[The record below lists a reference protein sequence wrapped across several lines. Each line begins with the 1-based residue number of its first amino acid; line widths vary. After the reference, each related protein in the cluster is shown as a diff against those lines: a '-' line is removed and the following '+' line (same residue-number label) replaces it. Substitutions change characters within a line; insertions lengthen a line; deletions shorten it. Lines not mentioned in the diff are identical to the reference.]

1 MSERLRTVLVLLVPI
16 VAVLCVVMGLRLG
29 ARGAVRAA
37 DVYVSA
43 PAPESE
49 AFFLEVLVSSDD
61 RGVKEPAVLRGL
73 QATVDQCGT
82 RTDATVDTNSHGVAL
97 VRVPWQGKD
106 HGPACARRVTLRHP
120 EETSPLA
127 DGVIA
132 FPAPVPPPVPADGVR
147 PTKRDGA
154 LRVELFT
161 PEGKLPVDADGE
173 LWVRISKDGAPQSAS
188 LEIESED
195 VEVPK
200 GTLVTCTN
208 GFVRV
213 PVKPRFPIAGVS
225 VHAHAEKG
233 VFGDWFGPLP
243 TLPGAT
249 RARLEGDGEHAGTL
263 VLHPA
268 GPRPALYGKVYGA
281 HGLLDAFAVVPEG
294 DGDVRVPAPSLPG
307 DRVLWLAVSSDP
319 FVTLSAE
326 GESRVSRSAL
336 ARSEVRVG
344 TKAAPMPCLFGP
356 RLVEEG
362 GTPVPRSVRVLE
374 GLSTRRAVDDARRAK
389 GWLVALGGLLGGA
402 LAEILLLVLGARRAA
417 RDMAAFEAAAADVDG
432 SDAPAVGGGGASGRR
447 ELLLQ
452 LTFGVCFALL
462 AFSFLAALLLLKIQ
476 V

>member
-1 MSERLRTVLVLLVPI
+1 MTERLRTALVLMVPI
-16 VAVLCVVMGLRLG
+16 LAVLCVVMGLRLG

-49 AFFLEVLVSSDD
+49 AFFLEVSVFSDD

-73 QATVDQCGT
+73 GVTVDQCGARSET
-82 RTDATVDTNSHGVAL
+82 TVDTTSHGVAV
-97 VRVPWQGKD
+97 VRVPWQGTD
-106 HGPACARRVTLRHP
+106 HGAACARRVTLRHP

-127 DGVIA
+127 DGLIA
-132 FPAPVPPPVPADGVR
+132 FPPPAPLQAAPDGVR
-147 PTKRDGA
+147 PTKRAGA
-154 LRVELFT
+154 LRIEVFT
-161 PEGKLPVDADGE
+161 PEGKLPVDADGD

-225 VHAHAEKG
+225 VHAHAEAG

-249 RARLEGDGEHAGTL
+249 RAQLENETL

-268 GPRPALYGKVYGA
+268 GPRPALYGKVYGT
-281 HGLLDAFAVVPEG
+281 HGLLEAFAVVPPA
-294 DGDVRVPAPSLPG
+294 DGDVRVPAPPLG
-307 DRVLWLAVSSDP
+307 DRVSWLAVSSDP
-319 FVTLSAE
+319 FATLSAE
-326 GESRVSRSAL
+326 GEGRVGRNAL
-336 ARSEVRVG
+336 ASAELRVG

-356 RLVEEG
+356 RLVAEG
-362 GTPVPRSVRVLE
+362 ATAMPRSVRVLE

-389 GWLVALGGLLGGA
+389 GWLLALGGLLGGA

-432 SDAPAVGGGGASGRR
+432 TPAGKVGGGGGAGRR
-447 ELLLQ
+447 ELWLQ
-452 LTFGVCFALL
+452 LAFGVAFALL

>member
-1 MSERLRTVLVLLVPI
+1 MTERIRTALVLLVPI

-49 AFFLEVLVSSDD
+49 AFYLEVLVSSDD

-73 QATVDQCGT
+73 QVTVDQCGT
-82 RTDATVDTNSHGVAL
+82 RTDATVDTTSHGVAV
-97 VRVPWQGKD
+97 VRVPWQATD
-106 HGPACARRVTLRHP
+106 HGAACARRITLRHP
-120 EETSPLA
+120 EEASPLA

-132 FPAPVPPPVPADGVR
+132 LPPPASPAVPADGLR

-154 LRVELFT
+154 LRIELFA
-161 PEGKLPVDADGE
+161 PEGKLPVDAEGE
-173 LWVRISKDGAPQSAS
+173 LWVRISKDGVPQSAS

-195 VEVPK
+195 VEAPK

-208 GFVRV
+208 GFAMI

-225 VHAHAEKG
+225 LHAHAEQG

-249 RARLEGDGEHAGTL
+249 RARLESDSTL

-268 GPRPALYGKVYGA
+268 GPRPALYGKVFGA
-281 HGLLDAFAVVPEG
+281 HGLLDAFVVVPAG
-294 DGDVRVPAPSLPG
+294 DGDVRVPAPALG
-307 DRVLWLAVSSDP
+307 DDRVLWLAVSSDP
-319 FVTLSAE
+319 FVTLSPE
-326 GESRVSRSAL
+326 GEAHVSRSAL
-336 ARSEVRVG
+336 ASSALRVG
-344 TKAAPMPCLFGP
+344 RKAAPMPCLFGP
-356 RLVEEG
+356 RLVAEG

-402 LAEILLLVLGARRAA
+402 FAEILLLVLGARRAA
-417 RDMAAFEAAAADVDG
+417 RDLAAFEAAAADMNGDADAGVDLG
-432 SDAPAVGGGGASGRR
+432 SGPAGRR
-447 ELLLQ
+447 ELFLQ
-452 LTFGVCFALL
+452 LAFGIAFALL

>member
-1 MSERLRTVLVLLVPI
+1 MTERLRTVLVLLVPI

-73 QATVDQCGT
+73 QVTVDQCGA
-82 RTDATVDTNSHGVAL
+82 RTETTVDTTSHGVAL

-106 HGPACARRVTLRHP
+106 HGAACARRVTLRHP

-127 DGVIA
+127 DGLIA
-132 FPAPVPPPVPADGVR
+132 FPPPMPAPVPADGVR

-154 LRVELFT
+154 LRIELFT

-173 LWVRISKDGAPQSAS
+173 LWVRVSKNGAPQHAS

-208 GFVRV
+208 GFARV

-249 RARLEGDGEHAGTL
+249 RAQLDGEHEGTL

-281 HGLLDAFAVVPEG
+281 HGLLDAFAVVPTG
-294 DGDVRVPAPSLPG
+294 DGDVRVPAPSPG

-319 FVTLSAE
+319 FATLSAE
-326 GESRVSRSAL
+326 GETRVSRSAL
-336 ARSEVRVG
+336 ASSATRVG
-344 TKAAPMPCLFGP
+344 IKAAPLPCLFGP
-356 RLVEEG
+356 RLVEEA
-362 GTPVPRSVRVLE
+362 GTAVPRSVRVLE

-432 SDAPAVGGGGASGRR
+432 TDAPAVGGGAPGRR
-447 ELLLQ
+447 ELWLQ
-452 LTFGVCFALL
+452 LAFGVAFALL